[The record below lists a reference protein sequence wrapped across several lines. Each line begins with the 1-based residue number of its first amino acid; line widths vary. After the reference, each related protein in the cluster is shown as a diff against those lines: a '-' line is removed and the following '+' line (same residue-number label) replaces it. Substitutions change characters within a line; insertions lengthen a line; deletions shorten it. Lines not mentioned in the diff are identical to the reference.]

1 MGLELITRVIK
12 TSLVVSLIQLPFIS
26 LYFDYRFSLGIVLG
40 CLWGV
45 VNLHYMRSL
54 VVCYTGLLGRN
65 KRRLLLLLLVKV
77 PLLYFAGYLL
87 LRSGLLPILS
97 LVTGFT
103 LIFVVILL
111 KALGRWLLSLDS
123 FRVEG
128 SLLDRKGSGGQ
139 S

>member
-1 MGLELITRVIK
+1 VGLEFITRVIK

-45 VNLHYMRSL
+45 MNLHFMRSL
-54 VVCYTGLLGRN
+54 VVCYTHLSGRN

-77 PLLYFAGYLL
+77 PLLYFGGYLL
-87 LRSGLLPILS
+87 LRFDLFPILS
-97 LVTGFT
+97 LLTGFT
-103 LIFVVILL
+103 LVFVVILL
-111 KALGRWLLSLDS
+111 KALGRWLLSLDG

-128 SLLDRKGSGGQ
+128 SLLDRRGSGGQ

>member
-1 MGLELITRVIK
+1 VGLEFITRVVK

-45 VNLHYMRSL
+45 TNLHFMRSL
-54 VVCYTGLLGRN
+54 VVCYTDLSGRN
-65 KRRLLLLLLVKV
+65 KRRLLLLLVVKV
-77 PLLYFAGYLL
+77 PLLYFGGYLL
-87 LRSGLLPILS
+87 LRSGLFPILS

-103 LIFVVILL
+103 LIFAVILL

-128 SLLDRKGSGGQ
+128 SLLDKKGLGGR

>member
-1 MGLELITRVIK
+1 MGLEFITRVIK

-45 VNLHYMRSL
+45 ANLHFMRSL
-54 VVCYTGLLGRN
+54 VVCYTDLSGRN

-77 PLLYFAGYLL
+77 PLLYFGGYLL
-87 LRSGLLPILS
+87 LRSGIFPILS

-111 KALGRWLLSLDS
+111 KALGRWLLSLDG

-128 SLLDRKGSGGQ
+128 SLLDRRGSGGQ